1 MPQSVNLP
9 LILKV
14 FFISLHTG
22 FIKHSSLNRMVQL
35 SQNLWGTDYNQ
46 PVCYLGIQRTLH
58 PFSARHT
65 CSEFKTSPK
74 LVRGIISVFFQLSN
88 GIIESRYPL
97 TWFVFCHN
105 RTLMLQTKNHIS
117 TTGINNDKSKIL
129 PASASKITIFRDR
142 QTRRIVVRIKQISK

>member
-9 LILKV
+9 LFFKS

-97 TWFVFCHN
+97 TCFVFCHN
-105 RTLMLQTKNHIS
+105 RTLILQHKNHIS
-117 TTGINNDKSKIL
+117 TTGIKMIKAKFCQQGQEKSPFVRTDKLIG
-129 PASASKITIFRDR
+129 
-142 QTRRIVVRIKQISK
+142 

>member
-1 MPQSVNLP
+1 MLCPQKNKESTKGRQYDESLACIIIITQTDRRFFSCFCFVNKSPALKC
-9 LILKV
+9 LNQSICHFFLKV

-88 GIIESRYPL
+88 GIIE
-97 TWFVFCHN
+97 
-105 RTLMLQTKNHIS
+105 
-117 TTGINNDKSKIL
+117 
-129 PASASKITIFRDR
+129 
-142 QTRRIVVRIKQISK
+142 RRHPVT